1 MAKVGIMTFL
11 HNENCGSGLQA
22 WALQETLRELGWEP
36 LGLDYRPDRA
46 EQLRNLLRSGNSPA
60 VVLDSMRRRKA
71 KGVRNTAGFDRFRA
85 ERLTL
90 SAPCRN
96 GAALREAARDC
107 DVLLCGSDQVWS
119 PEWLNPAYF
128 LDFAQDQPRVAY
140 ACSLGVKTLP
150 AKRKAEKMRRL
161 VLPFRAV
168 SLREEEGKNILQAL
182 LPQKPMAVM
191 PDPVL
196 LLPRARWLQL
206 AGAPAPE
213 PVLAAYFL
221 RDNPAHWQKAEAIAA
236 EKDLTLRPLAVTE
249 EARGRASAVPNPDPI
264 QWLRVMAS
272 AAAVI
277 TDSFHGAAMAAVLG
291 KPLTVVR
298 RWADGDPASKNS
310 RIDQL
315 MRLLGWTNDAAC
327 LPSPVVDLRLSTE
340 RERALAW
347 LQQSLQGG
355 GQG

>member
-22 WALQETLRELGWEP
+22 WALQEALRELGWEP

-140 ACSLGVKTLP
+140 ACSLGVL
-150 AKRKAEKMRRL
+150 L
-161 VLPFRAV
+161 V
-168 SLREEEGKNILQAL
+168 
-182 LPQKPMAVM
+182 
-191 PDPVL
+191 
-196 LLPRARWLQL
+196 PRTRYCCF
-206 AGAPAPE
+206 P
-213 PVLAAYFL
+213 
-221 RDNPAHWQKAEAIAA
+221 
-236 EKDLTLRPLAVTE
+236 
-249 EARGRASAVPNPDPI
+249 GRAGYSWPGPPRRSRCWRPI
-264 QWLRVMAS
+264 SCGTIPR
-272 AAAVI
+272 
-277 TDSFHGAAMAAVLG
+277 TG
-291 KPLTVVR
+291 R
-298 RWADGDPASKNS
+298 RRRRS
-310 RIDQL
+310 R
-315 MRLLGWTNDAAC
+315 
-327 LPSPVVDLRLSTE
+327 PK
-340 RERALAW
+340 RA
-347 LQQSLQGG
+347 
-355 GQG
+355 